1 MPLPELVSIIDGNSI
16 CTLCPALGGS
26 IIGWSVNGQDML
38 RRADAD
44 AIAYGEPR
52 SLASFPLVPFS
63 NRIGYAR
70 FTWEGQQIDLT
81 PNFAPEP
88 HAIHGIGWKE
98 QWTITETSKR
108 HCVLTLLHEADARW
122 PWSFEAKQSFVLGNG
137 ALEIK
142 LSATNRADKPA
153 PLAFGHHPYFDQA
166 GANLTFSAPRVLMS
180 GEDALP
186 TEVVPPSGQFDF
198 RYGGAV
204 TGRDI
209 DHCYAGWDG
218 KARIEWAGRPLALE
232 IETEMTAA
240 VVYVPKG
247 GGSFC
252 FEPVSHINNA
262 LNRTGD
268 IPNMTVIA
276 PGESFTA
283 TICLNTI
290 KIV

>member
-98 QWTITETSKR
+98 QWTITEISNR
-108 HCVLTLLHEADARW
+108 HCVLTL
-122 PWSFEAKQSFVLGNG
+122 
-137 ALEIK
+137 
-142 LSATNRADKPA
+142 RA
-153 PLAFGHHPYFDQA
+153 
-166 GANLTFSAPRVLMS
+166 
-180 GEDALP
+180 
-186 TEVVPPSGQFDF
+186 
-198 RYGGAV
+198 
-204 TGRDI
+204 
-209 DHCYAGWDG
+209 W
-218 KARIEWAGRPLALE
+218 
-232 IETEMTAA
+232 
-240 VVYVPKG
+240 
-247 GGSFC
+247 
-252 FEPVSHINNA
+252 
-262 LNRTGD
+262 
-268 IPNMTVIA
+268 
-276 PGESFTA
+276 
-283 TICLNTI
+283 
-290 KIV
+290 